1 MTGQWFSADTPVF
14 FTNKTDRHHITEKH
28 EQHGDVTKKLGF
40 PASYKSSLYAFNLML
55 GFDYI
60 RNRSV
65 DRFHFYEISLQ
76 KSIHQMHNEL
86 LIYRESNFMYGSY
99 TIGVDERNFISVVLI
114 D

>member
-1 MTGQWFSADTPVF
+1 
-14 FTNKTDRHHITEKH
+14 
-28 EQHGDVTKKLGF
+28 
-40 PASYKSSLYAFNLML
+40 ML

-60 RNRSV
+60 WNRSV

-114 D
+114 DWLHE

>member
-1 MTGQWFSADTPVF
+1 
-14 FTNKTDRHHITEKH
+14 
-28 EQHGDVTKKLGF
+28 
-40 PASYKSSLYAFNLML
+40 ML

-60 RNRSV
+60 WNRSV

-114 D
+114 DWLVFNVQRAIFQLYTGREHLKNWSATGLETRKGDG